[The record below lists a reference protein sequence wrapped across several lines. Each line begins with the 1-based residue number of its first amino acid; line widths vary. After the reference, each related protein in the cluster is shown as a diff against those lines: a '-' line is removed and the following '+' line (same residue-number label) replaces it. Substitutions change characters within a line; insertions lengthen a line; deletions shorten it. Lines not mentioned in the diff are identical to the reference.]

1 MLEKQ
6 KANYTGYTNYTDY
19 TNYTGSEEIQV
30 LSLLGII
37 IYDKQ
42 KFNLHVDRICKS
54 GSIQLNALIR
64 LKKGIFKERL

>member
-1 MLEKQ
+1 MQITLVIQ
-6 KANYTGYTNYTDY
+6 IIQIILT
-19 TNYTGSEEIQV
+19 TGSEEIQV

-64 LKKGIFKERL
+64 LKKWNL

>member
-1 MLEKQ
+1 MQITLVIQ
-6 KANYTGYTNYTDY
+6 IIQIILT
-19 TNYTGSEEIQV
+19 TGSEEIQV

-64 LKKGIFKERL
+64 LKKGILKERL

>member
-1 MLEKQ
+1 ML
-6 KANYTGYTNYTDY
+6 T
-19 TNYTGSEEIQV
+19 TGSEEIQV

>member
-1 MLEKQ
+1 MQITLVIQ
-6 KANYTGYTNYTDY
+6 IIQIILT
-19 TNYTGSEEIQV
+19 TGSEEIQV